1 MHYSL
6 NLPTSTL
13 LMLIIP
19 LAALE
24 LILLI
29 AAFADLIR
37 REPERIRGSKLT
49 WMLIV
54 LLVSVLGSI
63 LYFVLGRK
71 EQEDDRI

>member
-1 MHYSL
+1 
-6 NLPTSTL
+6 
-13 LMLIIP
+13 MLIIP
-19 LAALE
+19 LVALE

-29 AAFADLIR
+29 AALADLIR
-37 REPERIRGSKLT
+37 REPGRIRGSKLT

-54 LLVSVLGSI
+54 LFVSVLGSI

>member
-1 MHYSL
+1 MHSSL

-19 LAALE
+19 LVALE

-29 AAFADLIR
+29 VALVDLIR
-37 REPERIRGSKLT
+37 REPERIRGSKLM
-49 WMLIV
+49 WGLIV
-54 LLVSVLGSI
+54 LLAGVIGPI